1 MRAISEYVEL
11 VRTKYN
17 EDHEITG
24 ISISECIDFIVDN
37 AFFNDEI
44 LYQSIDPLK
53 TKIESIIK
61 EKKSQ

>member
-1 MRAISEYVEL
+1 MRTIPEYVDL
-11 VRTKYN
+11 VLTKYN

-24 ISISECIDFIVDN
+24 ISIPECIDFIVDN

-53 TKIESIIK
+53 NKLEILVK
-61 EKKSQ
+61 EKKS

>member
-1 MRAISEYVEL
+1 MRSINEYVKL
-11 VRTKYN
+11 VEEKFT

-24 ISISECIDFIVDN
+24 ISIPECIDFIVDN

-53 TKIESIIK
+53 NKLEILVK
-61 EKKSQ
+61 EKKS